1 MASVSPLPP
10 LPCNRRKDL
19 KDRPAGDGRS
29 AWRWTCIVVLVVFF
43 AGSVTAAEELPR
55 KRIQLAV
62 RSGLDYLAAQQRE
75 DGGFDAPRNEV
86 AATGIAALATLANR
100 DGTLEEKHE
109 TVLRRA
115 VGYLLTRQNEIGQV
129 GESPMFQ
136 HAAGMLAALH
146 LLGMGEEELDG
157 RLVEFCR
164 RGVELTQK
172 AQRIRKAPRNL
183 GGWSYEPHSRESD
196 IANTAWQV
204 LVLESARQ
212 CGYSVHPRSFTEA
225 YKFINRCAQKDG
237 YGYIPAITE
246 ASGVRYRSAA
256 GVALFV
262 KELIRP
268 GSTEDEDQV
277 VEWLGEVDPSWGGK
291 QYRGFF
297 YRSAFYITLGMFQ
310 TGGERWDGYYRKL
323 VEVLLKHQESDGRWS
338 FPPGTY
344 EEARAAG
351 EVYATGMA
359 VLMLSLEKQILPIYQ
374 RRRSIL
380 WTGE

>member
-1 MASVSPLPP
+1 MA
-10 LPCNRRKDL
+10 
-19 KDRPAGDGRS
+19 
-29 AWRWTCIVVLVVFF
+29 VLVILVDGV
-43 AGSVTAAEELPR
+43 AGAGELPR

-62 RSGLDYLAAQQRE
+62 RSGLDYLAAEQQE
-75 DGGFDAPRNEV
+75 NGGFDAPRNEV
-86 AATGIAALATLANR
+86 AATGLAALAALANR
-100 DGTLEEKHE
+100 DGDLREQHE
-109 TVLRRA
+109 TMLREA
-115 VGYLLTRQNEIGQV
+115 IGHLLTRQNEIGQV
-129 GESPMFQ
+129 GKSPMFQ

-146 LLGMGEEELDG
+146 MLGMGEEELDG
-157 RLVEFCR
+157 RLAEFCR
-164 RGVELTQK
+164 RGIELTQR

-183 GGWSYEPHSRESD
+183 GGWSYEPHSWESD

-212 CGYSVHPRSFTEA
+212 SGYSIHPRSFAEA
-225 YKFINRCAQKDG
+225 YKFINRCSQKGG

-268 GSTEDEDQV
+268 RSTENEGDV
-277 VEWLGEVDPSWGGK
+277 VKWIGEVDPSWGGK

-310 TGGERWDGYYRKL
+310 AGGHRWDSYYRKL
-323 VEVLLKHQESDGRWS
+323 VQVLLRHQESDGHWD
-338 FPPGTY
+338 FPPDTY

-351 EVYATGMA
+351 KVYATAMA

-380 WTGE
+380 WTSE